1 MQVMLAQTRGAATQ
15 CSCSLL
21 STVVGSRPP
30 SCPDASDR
38 HPAERCGQVPFAAQ
52 CHTLVPQQPQQTG
65 LQHLLLTKPSHIEQ
79 AVSFPFKEVHPG
91 YSLVVDTHASS

>member
-1 MQVMLAQTRGAATQ
+1 MQLLFTEHSGGEQT
-15 CSCSLL
+15 
-21 STVVGSRPP
+21 
-30 SCPDASDR
+30 CPGASDR